1 MITGA
6 SWTNIALCAPEVAP
20 GPTVP
25 AWVVWQR
32 GNPGRWRGL
41 CGGKALDLIVG
52 LGLLVLASAL
62 KLGESPVERVVH
74 SCLGSPAQRTV
85 LGVIVAWRRGR
96 TVSKL
101 DGAGRSKVARDWDRE
116 EFLS

>member
-1 MITGA
+1 MTTGA
-6 SWTNIALCAPEVAP
+6 SWTNIAVCAPEVAP
-20 GPTVP
+20 GAMVP

-52 LGLLVLASAL
+52 IGLLVFACAL

-74 SCLGSPAQRTV
+74 SCLGLPALSAA
-85 LGVIVAWRRGR
+85 LGVILVGRRGR

-116 EFLS
+116 EFVT